1 MTHRAVFSLFYRSL
15 LSLMLGWSGY
25 VLAANVDPALAT
37 QWREQARALEHGEGV
52 PRNLEQAIDLY
63 CQAAM
68 ASDTQAAY
76 NLGWIY
82 ANGRGIGRNDAYAA
96 FFFAQAAAQGDAPAQ
111 RMLGVVGSASTKPP
125 CVIAAELAEQQ
136 RLAVQAI
143 RERTAAAEAELARQ
157 GSKYELMIGTP
168 NQKQIMGIVRRVA
181 PEFGIH
187 PGLAFAIIRAES
199 NFDPHAVSLKNAQG
213 LMQLIPETATRFQ
226 VKKAMD
232 PEQNIRGGLAYLRWL
247 LAYFKGDVGLV
258 AAAYNAGEGT
268 VERYRGVPPFKET
281 QDYIIRIR
289 QAFGLDFHP
298 FDPRVTL
305 PSPGLALIKP
315 ARTP

>member
-1 MTHRAVFSLFYRSL
+1 MKHHPVLPIVCRCL
-15 LSLMLGWSGY
+15 LGLVLSWSGHS
-25 VLAANVDPALAT
+25 LAASADPTQAA

-52 PRNLEQAIDLY
+52 ARNIEQAIDLY

-68 ASDTQAAY
+68 AADTQAAY

-82 ANGRGIGRNDAYAA
+82 ANGRGIERSDAYAA
-96 FFFAQAAAQGDAPAQ
+96 YFFAQAAAQGDAPAQ
-111 RMLGVVGSASTKPP
+111 RMLGVVGSNSTKPP
-125 CVIAAELAEQQ
+125 CVTAAELAEQQ
-136 RLAVQAI
+136 RRIVQGI
-143 RERTAAAEAELARQ
+143 RERTAATEAEMARE

-187 PGLAFAIIRAES
+187 PGLAFAFIRAES
-199 NFDPHAVSLKNAQG
+199 NFDSHAVSLKNAQG
-213 LMQLIPETATRFQ
+213 LMQLIPETATRFR
-226 VKKAMD
+226 VKKLFD

-247 LAYFKGDVGLV
+247 LAYFQGDVGLV

-268 VERYRGVPPFKET
+268 VERYHGVPPFKET

-305 PSPGLALIKP
+305 PSPELALIKP
-315 ARTP
+315 ARAP